1 MGKRLKAGDRAKN
14 FSLLDQNKKEFTLKA
29 FKGKRVLLSFH
40 PLAWTS
46 VCSEQMKSL
55 EKNKLA
61 FDSLNTV
68 AVGVSIDT
76 VPSKKAWAESL
87 GITNTRLLS
96 DFWPHGKVAKAYGIF
111 LKDDGISGRSNII
124 VDETGTI
131 RLFKNYPLGQL
142 PDIQEILNFLTE
154 MPKIN
159 PSEKKQRK

>member
-1 MGKRLKAGDRAKN
+1 MGKRLKAGDKAKD

-40 PLAWTS
+40 PLAWTP

-87 GITNTRLLS
+87 GITKTRLLS

-111 LKDDGISGRSNII
+111 LKDDGISERSNII

-159 PSEKKQRK
+159 PSKKKQQK

>member
-1 MGKRLKAGDRAKN
+1 MGKRLKVGDRARN
-14 FSLLDQNKKEFTLKA
+14 FSLLDQNKKVFTLKA

-40 PLAWTS
+40 PLAWTP

-87 GITNTRLLS
+87 GITKTRLLS

-111 LKDDGISGRSNII
+111 LKDDGISERSNII

-159 PSEKKQRK
+159 PSKKKQQK

>member
-1 MGKRLKAGDRAKN
+1 MGKRLKVGDKAKN
-14 FSLLDQNKKEFTLKA
+14 FSLQDQNKKEFTLKA
-29 FKGKRVLLSFH
+29 FKSKRVLLSFH

-55 EKNKLA
+55 EKNKMA

-154 MPKIN
+154 MPKI
-159 PSEKKQRK
+159 SLSKKKQRK